1 MKVFLEIYLTSSGFI
16 LITPFNTGSEV
27 GGGGGG
33 GGGAEGISGAEA
45 LIELI
50 LDGDADGA
58 CPDSTTILVI
68 GNGCKKNFFPIQRA
82 KIDGWMDFT
91 SETGGG
97 GNSGSISSLTF

>member
-45 LIELI
+45 LI
-50 LDGDADGA
+50 
-58 CPDSTTILVI
+58 
-68 GNGCKKNFFPIQRA
+68 
-82 KIDGWMDFT
+82 
-91 SETGGG
+91 
-97 GNSGSISSLTF
+97 